1 MVFLLIIASLHFWE
15 TLPSVAPLIFE
26 KEGVY
31 LHTNA
36 KRSNQETSIPGFI
49 RVVERAGV
57 PALEWSPLED
67 EGHSAPAV
75 LYSRKVQQLIVW
87 HMPKI

>member
-1 MVFLLIIASLHFWE
+1 GNQAGY
-15 TLPSVAPLIFE
+15 TLEGEP

-49 RVVERAGV
+49 RVVERV
-57 PALEWSPLED
+57 ALEWSPLED

>member
-1 MVFLLIIASLHFWE
+1 MSYN
-15 TLPSVAPLIFE
+15 VATAALGCLIFE

>member
-1 MVFLLIIASLHFWE
+1 MSYN
-15 TLPSVAPLIFE
+15 VATAALGRTDRGELIFE

>member
-1 MVFLLIIASLHFWE
+1 MSYD
-15 TLPSVAPLIFE
+15 VATAGLGCTDRGE

>member
-1 MVFLLIIASLHFWE
+1 MSYD
-15 TLPSVAPLIFE
+15 VATAALGRTDRGELIFE

-49 RVVERAGV
+49 RVVERERDDILVVSSSVLVDG
-57 PALEWSPLED
+57 PLHEATT
-67 EGHSAPAV
+67 SQQNIAV
-75 LYSRKVQQLIVW
+75 ASSGEKNT
-87 HMPKI
+87 

>member
-1 MVFLLIIASLHFWE
+1 MSYN
-15 TLPSVAPLIFE
+15 VATAALGRTDRGELIFE

-49 RVVERAGV
+49 RVVERLNKNLRSSTILVRGNSTYGEMEEGV
-57 PALEWSPLED
+57 LFSGLALVIW
-67 EGHSAPAV
+67 AP
-75 LYSRKVQQLIVW
+75 
-87 HMPKI
+87 